1 MEEIPEAKEA
11 MQVRPLQRH
20 PWMALSGAWED
31 LVVMPVDLV
40 AGHPSVEPKE
50 DLVVMP
56 VGQEAEHPS
65 VEPKEGLGV
74 KPVGREAEH
83 PSVEPMEDLVV
94 MPVDQGAEHP
104 SVEPMEDLVVMRVGQ
119 GAEHPS
125 AETKVGPAA
134 GHPSVEPKEGPMG
147 KMGGGLEE
155 VQVVH
160 LAEPQKHRVVEQM
173 RVDSEMRLVDP
184 VVKRVDQGVGCPSGV

>member
-134 GHPSVEPKEGPMG
+134 GHPSVEPMEDLRGN
-147 KMGGGLEE
+147 MGGHLE
-155 VQVVH
+155 VAQVVH

-173 RVDSEMRLVDP
+173 LVDSEMRLVDP
-184 VVKRVDQGVGCPSGV
+184 VVKRVDRGVGCPSGV